1 MEPELDA
8 LDQQF
13 GVIQRDADQLVAGLS
28 ELQLTWRPRPGA
40 WSIADCLAHLV
51 TVHSKEIATLR
62 HAVMEGR
69 AKGRIG
75 RGPFKYSVISRWF
88 VKSMEPPVKTKF
100 KVPKVYV
107 PPPNPD
113 PRTAI
118 EDFRKTLVEMK
129 QLLRDADTLDL
140 AKIKVP
146 SAVTKLLRMNL
157 GARLALFAAHD
168 RRHLWQSRN
177 VTKTPGFPK

>member
-8 LDQQF
+8 LDKEF
-13 GVIQRDADQLVAGLS
+13 DAIRSDADQLVSGLS
-28 ELQLTWRPRPGA
+28 EAQLTWHPQPAG

-62 HAVMEGR
+62 NAVAEGR
-69 AKGRIG
+69 AKGRTG
-75 RGPFKYSVISRWF
+75 RGPFKYSYISRWF
-88 VKSMEPPVKTKF
+88 VKLMEPPVKTKF

-113 PRTAI
+113 GRAAI

-140 AKIKVP
+140 GKIKVP

-157 GARLALFAAHD
+157 GARLALF
-168 RRHLWQSRN
+168 
-177 VTKTPGFPK
+177 